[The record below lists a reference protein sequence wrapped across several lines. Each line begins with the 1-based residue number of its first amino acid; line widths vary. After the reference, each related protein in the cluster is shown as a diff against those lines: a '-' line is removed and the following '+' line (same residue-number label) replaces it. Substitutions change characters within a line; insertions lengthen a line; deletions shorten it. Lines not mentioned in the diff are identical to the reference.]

1 MERNATLAAAG
12 AVAERDLEMARNTL
26 AGAQAQLASARAQ
39 LSSAREQLGKTT
51 VNAPISGIVSDR
63 PVSAGSVVQMGG
75 PLFVIV
81 DPGSM
86 RLEASVPAAELGQ
99 VRIGAPVRFTVTGY
113 PGQTFTGTVQRI
125 NPAADPVTRQV
136 PVLVS
141 IPNAQGALVSGLF
154 AEGRVQSE
162 ARQGIVVPAD
172 AVDERGVQPMVVR
185 LNGGKAERV
194 AVTLGVRDAE
204 TDRVE
209 ITGGVNAGDT
219 LLVGAA
225 LGTTPGTRVT
235 VGPGA
240 PPPQPGKE
248 TPTMFISDFA
258 IKRPVVTSVTM
269 LALVVFGI
277 FALLSLDTDE
287 FPEVEAPFVFVSV
300 PYPGASPD
308 IVEREVVDPIEE
320 AVAGISGV
328 DQIQSQALDGFGSIQ
343 VMFVY
348 EKDVQQAT
356 QDIRDAISQ
365 IRGDLPQEME
375 EPILARFDPNDQ
387 PIVSLTLSSQTHV
400 AGGPDAHRRP
410 GDHPRAARHQRRGR
424 GAGGG
429 RRASAS

>member
-1 MERNATLAAAG
+1 MDTKRVAGALALALMLALAACGRDGEAAEQPKDAEAAVTVGPENVYVVVAEEIATGPALSGSLAAEREARVNAEIGGVVQGVFAEKGQPVRAGQVLARIDAAAIRDQVLSAQSAVRSAELQVTNAQRNVERNATLAAAG
-12 AVAERDLEMARNTL
+12 AVAERDLEVARNTL

-39 LSSAREQLGKTT
+39 LSSAQEQLGKTT
-51 VNAPISGIVSDR
+51 INAPISGVVSDR

-235 VGPGA
+235 V
-240 PPPQPGKE
+240 
-248 TPTMFISDFA
+248 
-258 IKRPVVTSVTM
+258 R
-269 LALVVFGI
+269 
-277 FALLSLDTDE
+277 
-287 FPEVEAPFVFVSV
+287 
-300 PYPGASPD
+300 
-308 IVEREVVDPIEE
+308 
-320 AVAGISGV
+320 
-328 DQIQSQALDGFGSIQ
+328 
-343 VMFVY
+343 
-348 EKDVQQAT
+348 
-356 QDIRDAISQ
+356 
-365 IRGDLPQEME
+365 
-375 EPILARFDPNDQ
+375 
-387 PIVSLTLSSQTHV
+387 
-400 AGGPDAHRRP
+400 AGG
-410 GDHPRAARHQRRGR
+410 AAP
-424 GAGGG
+424 A
-429 RRASAS
+429 AP